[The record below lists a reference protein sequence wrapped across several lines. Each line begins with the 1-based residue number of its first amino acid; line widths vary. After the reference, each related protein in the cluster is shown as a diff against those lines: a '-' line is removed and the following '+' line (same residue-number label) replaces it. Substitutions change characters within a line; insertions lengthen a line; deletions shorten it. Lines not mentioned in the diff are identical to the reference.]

1 MPEYALSSIDRE
13 TRTFEKRTPRS
24 KQIFEKARD
33 LTPFGVHSNYRFID
47 PYPLYFSHANGSK
60 IWDVDGNQY
69 LDFNMGFGALV
80 TGHSH
85 PTLVRAVNEYVGKGV
100 LYGFET
106 GDVHELA
113 KIVTSRFGY
122 DMVRFSTTGAEA
134 TMHATRLAR
143 AYTGRKKVLKFEGC
157 YHGSHDSLL
166 VSVKPTKDKAGDE
179 KAPNQVPASKGIPPE
194 LVSNTLIAPFNDLE
208 ACETLIRK
216 YREDVAA
223 IILEPIP
230 MNMGFVLP
238 QKGFL
243 EGLRH
248 LADQFGCLLFFD
260 EIKTCGKFYRGAA
273 DHFKVKPDLCTMG
286 KAIAGGFPLSI
297 IAGSRKVME
306 TIVPGQVSH
315 AGTFNSNPLSVR
327 VAIVTLRDV
336 LTEAGFHHA
345 EKLGER
351 LAQGYVDAARDRRLD
366 AQVQWTGLSGTI
378 HFSKRPVKD
387 WRTFLEADTATW
399 YLFYLSMLNRGIIPT
414 GTGPDEQWTL
424 SVQHTVEDVD
434 RAIETFQTI
443 SESLKTVR
451 ESMPLVEAL

>member
-1 MPEYALSSIDRE
+1 MLSAIENETHSFE
-13 TRTFEKRTPRS
+13 TRTTRS
-24 KQIFEKARD
+24 RQVFEKARQ

-47 PYPLYFSHANGSK
+47 PYPLYFSHATGSK
-60 IWDVDGNQY
+60 IWDVDGNEY

-85 PTLVRAVNEYVGKGV
+85 PTLVRAVNEFVGKGV

-106 GDVHELA
+106 EDVHELA
-113 KIVTSRFGY
+113 RIVTSRFGY

-134 TMHATRLAR
+134 TMHAIRLAR
-143 AYTGRKKVLKFEGC
+143 AHTGRKKVLKFEGC

-166 VSVKPTKDKAGDE
+166 VSVKPTKDKVGDE
-179 KAPNQVPASKGIPPE
+179 KAPNQVPASRGILPE
-194 LVSNTLIAPFNDLE
+194 LVSNTLIAPFNDLN
-208 ACETLIRK
+208 ACETLIRR
-216 YREDVAA
+216 YGEDLAT

-238 QKGFL
+238 EKGFL
-243 EGLRH
+243 EGLRR
-248 LADQFGCLLFFD
+248 LADEFGCLLFFD

-286 KAIAGGFPLSI
+286 KAIAGGFPLSV

-327 VAIVTLRDV
+327 AAIVTLRDI
-336 LTEAGFHHA
+336 LTEAGFNHV

-351 LAQGYVDAARDRRLD
+351 LARGYADVVRDRKLD

-378 HFSKRPVKD
+378 HFSKQPVKN
-387 WRTFLEADTATW
+387 WRTFLKTDTATW

-414 GTGPDEQWTL
+414 GTGPDEQWTV
-424 SVQHTVEDVD
+424 SVQHTVEEVD
-434 RAIETFQTI
+434 RAVEGFQKVAD
-443 SESLKTVR
+443 SLKTVK

>member
-1 MPEYALSSIDRE
+1 M
-13 TRTFEKRTPRS
+13 
-24 KQIFEKARD
+24 FEKART

-47 PYPLYFSHANGSK
+47 PYPLYFSRAKGSR
-60 IWDVDGNQY
+60 IWDVDGNEY

-85 PTLVRAVNEYVGKGV
+85 PTLVRAINECVDKGV

-106 GDVHELA
+106 EEVHELA
-113 KIVTSRFGY
+113 RIITSRFGY

-134 TMHATRLAR
+134 TMHAIRLAR
-143 AYTGRKKVLKFEGC
+143 AYTGRTKVLKFEGC
-157 YHGSHDSLL
+157 YHGSHDALL
-166 VSVKPTKDKAGDE
+166 VSVKPTEEKAGDE

-194 LVSNTLIAPFNDLE
+194 IVSNTLVAPFNDLE
-208 ACETLIRK
+208 ASELLIRK
-216 YREDVAA
+216 HRDVAV

-238 QKGFL
+238 EKGFL
-243 EGLRH
+243 EGLRR
-248 LADQFGCLLFFD
+248 LADEFGCLLFFD
-260 EIKTCGKFYRGAA
+260 EIKTCGKFYHGAA

-286 KAIAGGFPLSI
+286 KAIAGGFPLSV

-327 VAIVTLRDV
+327 AAIVTLRDI
-336 LTEAGFHHA
+336 LTEAGFKHA
-345 EKLGER
+345 EGLGEQ
-351 LAQGYVDAARDRRLD
+351 LARGYADAARDRKLD

-378 HFSKRPVKD
+378 HFSKQPVKN
-387 WRTFLEADTATW
+387 WRIFLQTDNATW
-399 YLFYLSMLNRGIIPT
+399 YLFYLAMLNRGIIPT

-424 SVQHTVEDVD
+424 SVQHTVEDVN
-434 RAIETFQTI
+434 RAVESFQKI
-443 SESLKTVR
+443 SGSLKTVK